1 MTMFFLGGFMIK
13 NRLTQL
19 IYRII
24 YCVILSFGVL
34 FSLGIWTDKSFN
46 TDFYAYYTNLSNYLC
61 LGVMIAVTVNTVR
74 QLKNNQNH
82 GTTDYLENTKFMCS
96 ILILV
101 TFLVYNILLAKD
113 NSAFE
118 YFTSLSNL
126 TLHLVGP
133 ILFILDHILFDSRC
147 SVKWYM
153 PLVSFVPPLGY
164 VGFVFIRAAIIGN
177 NPDIMKYPYFFLN
190 PEEVGIGGVFM
201 WIFILLAV
209 FAILGYI
216 LWILN
221 HLIKENGKL
230 KIYPKN
236 DYSLKNKT
244 NQIEIDV
251 K

>member
-46 TDFYAYYTNLSNYLC
+46 TDFYVYYTNLSNYLC

-147 SVKWYM
+147 SVKWYSLL
-153 PLVSFVPPLGY
+153 LVLFH
-164 VGFVFIRAAIIGN
+164 
-177 NPDIMKYPYFFLN
+177 
-190 PEEVGIGGVFM
+190 
-201 WIFILLAV
+201 LL
-209 FAILGYI
+209 
-216 LWILN
+216 
-221 HLIKENGKL
+221 
-230 KIYPKN
+230 
-236 DYSLKNKT
+236 DT
-244 NQIEIDV
+244 
-251 K
+251 

>member
-1 MTMFFLGGFMIK
+1 MIK
-13 NRLTQL
+13 NRITQL
-19 IYRII
+19 IYRVI

-34 FSLGIWTDKSFN
+34 FSLGIFTGSSFN
-46 TDFYAYYTNLSNYLC
+46 TDFYAYYTNLSNYAC
-61 LGVMIAVTVNTVR
+61 LGVMIAVTANTVK
-74 QLKNNQNH
+74 QIKKNEIY
-82 GTTDYLENTKFMCS
+82 GTTQYLENTKFMCS

-113 NSAFE
+113 NSAVE

-147 SVKWYM
+147 SIKWYM

-164 VGFVFIRAAIIGN
+164 VAFVFIRAAIIGN
-177 NPDIMKYPYFFLN
+177 NANIMKYPYFFLN
-190 PEEVGIGGVFM
+190 PEEVGAGGVFM

-209 FAILGYI
+209 FAVLGYG
-216 LWILN
+216 LWIVN